1 MPKLAAKPQ
10 KVGAPVSA
18 WSYSRYADYHQ
29 CPAKFKY
36 KHIDRLPDPGSPAM
50 QRGNDVHKA
59 AENFIRGKGDAT
71 PELAGVRE
79 QLEFL
84 RDNFAVPEENWG
96 FRVDWEWIG
105 REGWFGDDVWFRAK
119 TDVRL
124 LYEDDTLLLG
134 DWKTGKKYFSNEEQ
148 IELFA
153 LAGYRRFPFVTEVD
167 TRLWYT
173 DAAPDDNEVQRVYKV
188 KELEKIQSDWT
199 KRVVPMFK
207 DRRFAPTPND
217 KCGWCP
223 YSKAKGGPCKF

>member
-1 MPKLAAKPQ
+1 MA
-10 KVGAPVSA
+10 VAPLVTA
-18 WSYSRYADYHQ
+18 WSYSRYADYKQ

-50 QRGNDVHKA
+50 NRGSAIHKA
-59 AENFIRGKGDAT
+59 AEDYIKGVTKKVGSD
-71 PELAGVRE
+71 LLGVKE

-84 RDNFAVPEENWG
+84 RKAKAVAEENWG
-96 FRVDWEWIG
+96 FRQDWEWIG
-105 REGWFGDDVWFRAK
+105 REGWFGPDVWFRVK

-124 LYEDDTLLLG
+124 LYDDDTLLLG
-134 DWKTGKKYFSNEEQ
+134 DWKTGKKYFVNEQQ

-173 DAAPDDNEVQRVYKV
+173 DVDPAENEVQRVYTP
-188 KELEKIQSDWT
+188 KELEAIQRDWN
-199 KRVVPMFK
+199 KRVIPMFK

-223 YSKAKGGPCKF
+223 FSKAKGGPCKF

>member
-1 MPKLAAKPQ
+1 MPTLP
-10 KVGAPVSA
+10 PVTA
-18 WSYSRYADYHQ
+18 WSYSRYADYKQ

-36 KHIDRLPDPGSPAM
+36 KHLMKLPDPGSAAM
-50 QRGNDVHKA
+50 NRGNEVHKA
-59 AENFIRGKGDAT
+59 AEDFIRAKGDIT
-71 PELAGVRE
+71 PELENVKKE
-79 QLEFL
+79 LEFL
-84 RDNFAVPEENWG
+84 RDNMATPEENWG
-96 FRVDWEWIG
+96 FRQTWEWIG
-105 REGWFGDDVWFRAK
+105 RPGWFGDDVWFRAK

-134 DWKTGKKYFSNEEQ
+134 DWKTGKMYFSNEEQ

-153 LAGYRRFPFVTEVD
+153 LAGYRRFPAVTEVD

-173 DAAPDDNEVQRVYKV
+173 DMPPDDNEIQRVYTAQ
-188 KELEKIQSDWT
+188 ELDAIQRDWD

-207 DRRFAPTPND
+207 DKRFPPTPND

>member
-1 MPKLAAKPQ
+1 MSKLP
-10 KVGAPVSA
+10 PVVA
-18 WSYSRYADYHQ
+18 WSYSRYADYKL
-29 CPAKFKY
+29 CPAKFMY
-36 KHIDRLPDPGSPAM
+36 KHLMKLPDPGTAAM
-50 QRGNDVHKA
+50 NRGNEIHKA
-59 AENFIRGKGDAT
+59 AELVVKAKADIT
-71 PELAGVRE
+71 PELENVRE

-84 RDNFAVPEENWG
+84 RDNYAVAEENWG
-96 FRVDWEWIG
+96 FRASWEWIG

-124 LYEDDTLLLG
+124 LYDDDTLLLG

-153 LAGYRRFPFVTEVD
+153 LAGYRRFPTVTEVD
-167 TRLWYT
+167 TRLWYI
-173 DAAPDDNEVQRVYKV
+173 DVEDDNEIQRVYTP
-188 KELEKIQSDWT
+188 KELEAIQKDWT

-223 YSKAKGGPCKF
+223 FTKAKGGPCKF

>member
-1 MPKLAAKPQ
+1 LRMPKLPE
-10 KVGAPVSA
+10 VVA
-18 WSYSRYADYHQ
+18 WSYSRYADYTQ

-36 KHIDRLPDPGSPAM
+36 KHLEKRPDPGSPAM
-50 QRGNDVHKA
+50 QRGNDIHKM
-59 AENFIRGKGDAT
+59 AEDVVRAKRDIP
-71 PELAGVRE
+71 PELENVRE

-84 RDNFAVPEENWG
+84 RDNMATAEENWG
-96 FRVDWEWIG
+96 FRNDWAWIG
-105 REGWFGDDVWFRAK
+105 RQGWFGDDVWFRAK

-134 DWKTGKKYFSNEEQ
+134 DWKTGRMYFSNEEQ

-153 LAGYRRFPFVTEVD
+153 LAGWRRFPAVTEVD

-173 DAAPDDNEVQRVYKV
+173 DIEGDNEIQRVYTT
-188 KELEKIQSDWT
+188 KELEAIQKDWT